1 MEHCFDP
8 RSLTSICIAMC
19 VATAA
24 APLAHGQ
31 DFRRRVDVTSLEPD
45 PDGLSWPTAYSRLE
59 DALDEAS
66 IDSFITEIWLAAGQ
80 YKPTNPADENDRT
93 ATFTL
98 VNGVAVYGGFDG
110 TESSLTERD
119 PVANDTRL
127 VGSED
132 DGPPQP
138 WSVRWKPATPYSH
151 CHRCPASHAS
161 RWILD

>member
-31 DFRRRVDVTSLEPD
+31 DFRRRVDVDSLEPD
-45 PDGLSWPTAYSRLE
+45 PDGLTWQTAYSRLE

-66 IDSFITEIWLAAGQ
+66 DPESVVTQIWLAAGQ
-80 YKPTNPADENDRT
+80 YKPTDLADPNDRT

-110 TESSLTERD
+110 TESLLTERD
-119 PVANDTRL
+119 PAGVTR
-127 VGSED
+127 
-132 DGPPQP
+132 QP
-138 WSVRWKPATPYSH
+138 R
-151 CHRCPASHAS
+151 S
-161 RWILD
+161 RLRSS